1 MTDSEATLAGG
12 QSKPKRRGKSALGNK
27 DQLSLQSMIIPGVL
41 FILVFT
47 FIPLYGVLIAF
58 KDYSIVT
65 GIGGIFS
72 AEWVGL
78 ANFREFVTDINFWNM
93 LRNTLGINLLGLI
106 ITFPVTIIFALLL
119 NELTSQRFKKLTQTV
134 TYLPHFISW
143 SIFGGLVIN
152 ILSPSSGVVNYVMM
166 QLGIISEPIHFLG
179 EKDYFW
185 LLVVLTNLVKELGWG
200 AILYLAAIA
209 GIDQEMYEA
218 AYMDGATRF
227 QRIWHITLPS
237 ITGTI
242 VILLVFAISNILN
255 SGFDQFFVLQNPL
268 NIDAS
273 EVIDTYVYK
282 VGLREFRMEYA
293 TAVGLMKTVIAVIL
307 LYLANFS
314 AKKITGKGIF

>member
-1 MTDSEATLAGG
+1 M
-12 QSKPKRRGKSALGNK
+12 
-27 DQLSLQSMIIPGVL
+27 
-41 FILVFT
+41 
-47 FIPLYGVLIAF
+47 
-58 KDYSIVT
+58 
-65 GIGGIFS
+65 
-72 AEWVGL
+72 
-78 ANFREFVTDINFWNM
+78 
-93 LRNTLGINLLGLI
+93 
-106 ITFPVTIIFALLL
+106 L
-119 NELTSQRFKKLTQTV
+119 NELTSQHFKKLTQTV

-143 SIFGGLVIN
+143 SIFGGLIIN
-152 ILSPSSGVVNYVMM
+152 ILSPSSGVVNYVLL

-179 EKDYFW
+179 EQDYFW
-185 LLVVLTNLVKELGWG
+185 LLAVLTNLVKELGWG

-242 VILLVFAISNILN
+242 VILLVFSISNILN

-268 NIDAS
+268 NIDSS

-293 TAVGLMKTVIAVIL
+293 TAVGLMKTVIALVL
-307 LYLANFS
+307 LYLANLT
-314 AKKITGKGIF
+314 AKK

>member
-1 MTDSEATLAGG
+1 MMKETDVPVAAG
-12 QSKPKRRGKSALGNK
+12 RGKLKSILGDR
-27 DQLSLQSMIIPGVL
+27 DQLSLQSMIVPGIL
-41 FILVFT
+41 FILIFT
-47 FIPLYGVLIAF
+47 FIPLYGILVAF
-58 KDYSIVT
+58 KDYNIVT
-65 GIGGIFS
+65 GIKGIFE

-78 ANFREFVTDINFWNM
+78 ANFKEFVTDMNFWNM
-93 LRNTLGINLLGLI
+93 LRNTLGINLLGLL
-106 ITFPVTIIFALLL
+106 ITFPVTIIFAVML
-119 NELTSQRFKKLTQTV
+119 NEITSSRFKKLTQTV

-143 SIFGGLVIN
+143 SIFGGLVIS
-152 ILSPSSGVVNYVMM
+152 ILSPSTGVVNHVLTS
-166 QLGIISEPIHFLG
+166 LGVIDSPIHFLG

-185 LLVVLTNLVKELGWG
+185 LLAVLTNLFKELGWG

-218 AYMDGATRF
+218 AYMDGASRF
-227 QRIWHITLPS
+227 QRIWYITLPS

-293 TAVGLMKTVIAVIL
+293 TAVGLMKTVIAVFL
-307 LYLANFS
+307 LYLANFI
-314 AKKITGKGIF
+314 AKKISGKGIF

>member
-1 MTDSEATLAGG
+1 MTDSEATLAA
-12 QSKPKRRGKSALGNK
+12 RKSPSTGRNFRNK
-27 DQLSLQSMIIPGVL
+27 DQLSLQTMILPGII

-58 KDYSIVT
+58 KEYNIIT
-65 GIGGIFS
+65 GIRGIFT

-78 ANFREFVTDINFWNM
+78 DNFKEFVNDINFWNM
-93 LRNTLGINLLGLI
+93 LRNTLGINILGLLI
-106 ITFPVTIIFALLL
+106 NFPLTILFALML
-119 NELTSQRFKKLTQTV
+119 NELTSQHFKKLTQTV

-143 SIFGGLVIN
+143 SIFGGLIIN
-152 ILSPSSGVVNYVMM
+152 ILSPSSGVVNYVLL

-179 EKDYFW
+179 EQNYFW
-185 LLVVLTNLVKELGWG
+185 LLAVLTNLVKELGWG

-242 VILLVFAISNILN
+242 VILLVFSISNILN

-268 NIDAS
+268 NIDSS

-293 TAVGLMKTVIAVIL
+293 TAVGLMKTVIALVL
-307 LYLANFS
+307 LYLANLT
-314 AKKITGKGIF
+314 AKKITKRGIF

>member
-1 MTDSEATLAGG
+1 MTDSEAPIASVNQHLVR
-12 QSKPKRRGKSALGNK
+12 KNRKLKNL
-27 DQLSLQSMIIPGVL
+27 DQLSLQSMIMPGVL
-41 FILVFT
+41 FILIFT
-47 FIPLYGVLIAF
+47 FIPLYGIIIAF
-58 KDYSIVT
+58 KEYNIST
-65 GIGGIFS
+65 GIKGIFS

-78 ANFREFVTDINFWNM
+78 ANFKEFVTDINFWNM
-93 LRNTLGINLLGLI
+93 LRNTLGINILGLL
-106 ITFPVTIIFALLL
+106 ITFPVTILFALLL
-119 NELTSQRFKKLTQTV
+119 NELTSARFKKLTQTV

-143 SIFGGLVIN
+143 SIFGGLIIN
-152 ILSPSSGVVNYVMM
+152 ILSPSNGVVNYILTS
-166 QLGIISEPIHFLG
+166 LGIISEPIHFLG
-179 EKDYFW
+179 EQQYFW
-185 LLVVLTNLVKELGWG
+185 LLAVLTQLVKDLGWG

-209 GIDQEMYEA
+209 GIDQEMFEA

-237 ITGTI
+237 ISGTI
-242 VILLVFAISNILN
+242 VILLVFSISNILN

-293 TAVGLMKTVIAVIL
+293 TAVGLMKTVIALFL
-307 LYLANFS
+307 LYGANFS

>member
-1 MTDSEATLAGG
+1 MTDSEATLTAG
-12 QSKPKRRGKSALGNK
+12 KTTGKSKGFRNK
-27 DQLSLQSMIIPGVL
+27 DQLSLQSMILPGVI

-106 ITFPVTIIFALLL
+106 ITFPITILFALML

-143 SIFGGLVIN
+143 SIFGGLIIN
-152 ILSPSSGVVNYVMM
+152 ILSPSSGVVNYVLM

-242 VILLVFAISNILN
+242 VILLVFAVSNILN

>member
-1 MTDSEATLAGG
+1 M
-12 QSKPKRRGKSALGNK
+12 
-27 DQLSLQSMIIPGVL
+27 
-41 FILVFT
+41 
-47 FIPLYGVLIAF
+47 
-58 KDYSIVT
+58 
-65 GIGGIFS
+65 
-72 AEWVGL
+72 
-78 ANFREFVTDINFWNM
+78 
-93 LRNTLGINLLGLI
+93 
-106 ITFPVTIIFALLL
+106 L
-119 NELTSQRFKKLTQTV
+119 NELTSQHFKKLTQTV

-143 SIFGGLVIN
+143 SIFGGLIIN
-152 ILSPSSGVVNYVMM
+152 ILSPSSGVVNYVLL

-185 LLVVLTNLVKELGWG
+185 LLAVLTNLVKELGWG

-242 VILLVFAISNILN
+242 VILLVFSISNILN

-268 NIDAS
+268 NIDNS

-293 TAVGLMKTVIAVIL
+293 TAVGLMKTVIALIL
-307 LYLANFS
+307 LYLANLT
-314 AKKITGKGIF
+314 AKKITKRGIF

>member
-1 MTDSEATLAGG
+1 MTGTEQAQQTKQGRMGRLLRD
-12 QSKPKRRGKSALGNK
+12 K
-27 DQLSLQSMIIPGVL
+27 DQLSLQSMIIPGIL
-41 FILVFT
+41 FVFVFT

-58 KDYSIVT
+58 KEYNIVT
-65 GIGGIFS
+65 GIKGIFE

-78 ANFREFVTDINFWNM
+78 ANFKEFVNDINFWNM
-93 LRNTLGINLLGLI
+93 LKNTLGINLLSLL
-106 ITFPVTIIFALLL
+106 ITFPFTILFAILL
-119 NELTSQRFKKLTQTV
+119 NEVTSAKFKKLTQTV

-143 SIFGGLVIN
+143 SIFGGLVIS
-152 ILSPSSGVVNYVMM
+152 ILSPSTGVVNYLL
-166 QLGIISEPIHFLG
+166 QKLGIIDQAIHFLG
-179 EKDYFW
+179 NPDYFW
-185 LLVVLTNLVKELGWG
+185 LLAVLTNLIKELGWG

-242 VILLVFAISNILN
+242 VILLVFQISNILN

-282 VGLREFRMEYA
+282 VGLQEFRMEYA
-293 TAVGLMKTVIAVIL
+293 TAVGLMKTVIALFL
-307 LYLANFS
+307 LYLANFI

>member
-1 MTDSEATLAGG
+1 MTGTGELQKNNKG
-12 QSKPKRRGKSALGNK
+12 KIRRLLRDK
-27 DQLSLQSMIIPGVL
+27 DQLSLQSMIIPGILFVL
-41 FILVFT
+41 IFT

-58 KDYSIVT
+58 KEYNVVT
-65 GIGGIFS
+65 GVRGIFES
-72 AEWVGL
+72 EWVGL
-78 ANFREFVTDINFWNM
+78 ANFKEFVNDINFWNM
-93 LRNTLGINLLGLI
+93 LKNTLGINFLSLV
-106 ITFPVTIIFALLL
+106 ITFPFTILFALML
-119 NELTSQRFKKLTQTV
+119 NEVTSAKFKKLTQTV

-143 SIFGGLVIN
+143 SIFGGLVIS
-152 ILSPSSGVVNYVMM
+152 ILSPSTGVVNYLL
-166 QLGIISEPIHFLG
+166 QKLGLIDQGIHFLG
-179 EKDYFW
+179 NPDYFW
-185 LLVVLTNLVKELGWG
+185 LLAVLTNLIKELGWG

-242 VILLVFAISNILN
+242 VILLVFQISNILN

-282 VGLREFRMEYA
+282 VGLQEFRMEYA
-293 TAVGLMKTVIAVIL
+293 TAVGLMKTVIALFL
-307 LYLANFS
+307 LYFANFV
-314 AKKITGKGIF
+314 AKRITGKGIF

>member
-1 MTDSEATLAGG
+1 MTDSEAPIASVNQHLVR
-12 QSKPKRRGKSALGNK
+12 KNRKLKNL
-27 DQLSLQSMIIPGVL
+27 DQLSLQSMIMPGVL
-41 FILVFT
+41 FILIFT
-47 FIPLYGVLIAF
+47 FIPLYGVIIAF
-58 KDYSIVT
+58 KEYNIST
-65 GIGGIFS
+65 GIKGIFS

-78 ANFREFVTDINFWNM
+78 ANFKEFVTDINFWNM
-93 LRNTLGINLLGLI
+93 LRNTLGINILGLL
-106 ITFPVTIIFALLL
+106 ITFPVTILFALLL
-119 NELTSQRFKKLTQTV
+119 NELTSARFKKLTQTV

-143 SIFGGLVIN
+143 SIFGGLIIN
-152 ILSPSSGVVNYVMM
+152 ILSPSNGVVNYILTS
-166 QLGIISEPIHFLG
+166 LGIISEPIHFLG
-179 EKDYFW
+179 EQQYFW
-185 LLVVLTNLVKELGWG
+185 LLAVLTQLVKDLGWG

-209 GIDQEMYEA
+209 GIDQEMFEA

-237 ITGTI
+237 ISGTI
-242 VILLVFAISNILN
+242 VILLVFSISNILN

-293 TAVGLMKTVIAVIL
+293 TAVGLMKTVIALFL
-307 LYLANFS
+307 LYGANFS

>member
-1 MTDSEATLAGG
+1 MTDSEVTLAA
-12 QSKPKRRGKSALGNK
+12 RKSPGTSTNFRNK
-27 DQLSLQSMIIPGVL
+27 DQLSLQTMILPGII

-58 KDYSIVT
+58 KEYNIVT
-65 GIGGIFS
+65 GIRGIFT

-78 ANFREFVTDINFWNM
+78 ANFKEFVNDINFWNM
-93 LRNTLGINLLGLI
+93 LRNTLGINLLGLLI
-106 ITFPVTIIFALLL
+106 NFPLTILFALML
-119 NELTSQRFKKLTQTV
+119 NELTSQHFKKLTQTV

-143 SIFGGLVIN
+143 SIFGGLIIN
-152 ILSPSSGVVNYVMM
+152 ILSPSSGVVNYVLL

-185 LLVVLTNLVKELGWG
+185 LLAVLTNLVKELGWG

-242 VILLVFAISNILN
+242 VILLVFSISNILN

-268 NIDAS
+268 NIDNS

-293 TAVGLMKTVIAVIL
+293 TAVGLMKTVIALIL
-307 LYLANFS
+307 LYLANLT
-314 AKKITGKGIF
+314 AKKITKRGIF